1 MSSVLDTSTAS
12 VFDPVPAPTHLDA
25 SSAGL
30 RMTPAEYDAVETWD
44 RHRDFVE
51 KRSEYLKLGVREY
64 WVIDRFR
71 RTLTVCTT
79 PDGEAGKRVVKAD
92 GTYRT
97 DLLPGFELVLAD
109 VLAEADEFEPPET
122 SA

>member
-12 VFDPVPAPTHLDA
+12 VFDPVPAPTHLDV

-30 RMTPAEYDAVETWD
+30 RMTPAEYDAIESWD
-44 RHRDFVE
+44 R
-51 KRSEYLKLGVREY
+51 S
-64 WVIDRFR
+64 FR
-71 RTLTVCTT
+71 
-79 PDGEAGKRVVKAD
+79 
-92 GTYRT
+92 
-97 DLLPGFELVLAD
+97 FELVLAD